1 MDYSE
6 VQDDR
11 IESAPSAG
19 QTIPYEDYSAATTTE
34 EEEGGGTTEHSMRPQ
49 SSSKGAHKKKTTKQQ
64 HNARPPRKRSSSS
77 ISSSSSSDSSSS
89 SSIFSSSDDN
99 SGASDGDDDRSAG
112 KKKKGKKKAAAT
124 SKKQPSS
131 SSRGGQQQ
139 THRRGGGTDT
149 ADDGSINKLISVALK
164 SQKKQYKN
172 QIIQSVKSDLMNT
185 LRSRIV
191 QQQQRGKKA
200 TKDGAGGGG
209 GGDYDDEDD
218 GGETTVGVDSSSTD
232 KQYRKR
238 IKQAYKEHEEGYDDA
253 PKFNSKHHKK
263 TIGSILSK
271 LGEVNDIE
279 LFCIPH
285 IDKEM
290 GLDRMEISARDT
302 KLSKKM
308 LSASPEKTIPEAV
321 YAALKDAYSS
331 CMLYKYFFRRIFPY
345 ITVPYI
351 TSK

>member
-1 MDYSE
+1 M
-6 VQDDR
+6 QDV
-11 IESAPSAG
+11 EPPSAG
-19 QTIPYEDYSAATTTE
+19 QTIPYEDYSIAEEE
-34 EEEGGGTTEHSMRPQ
+34 EEEGDDEHTIMKAQ
-49 SSSKGAHKKKTTKQQ
+49 SSKGAHKKKTKQQ
-64 HNARPPRKRSSSS
+64 QNGRPSRKRT
-77 ISSSSSSDSSSS
+77 ISSSSSDSSNSSS
-89 SSIFSSSDDN
+89 SSILSSSSDDN
-99 SGASDGDDDRSAG
+99 SSASDGDDDRPAG
-112 KKKKGKKKAAAT
+112 KKKKRRRKQKKAAT
-124 SKKQPSS
+124 TTT
-131 SSRGGQQQ
+131 GQQNE
-139 THRRGGGTDT
+139 TRRRGGTNAA

-172 QIIQSVKSDLMNT
+172 QIIESVKSDLMNT

-191 QQQQRGKKA
+191 QQQQRGKKT
-200 TKDGAGGGG
+200 TKSGG
-209 GGDYDDEDD
+209 YDDEIDD
-218 GGETTVGVDSSSTD
+218 EGDEGGDDDDSGAKKVDNNSGD

-238 IKQAYKEHEEGYDDA
+238 IKQAYKEHEEGFDDA

-279 LFCIPH
+279 LFRIPH

-331 CMLYKYFFRRIFPY
+331 CMLYKYFIRRIFPY

-351 TSK
+351 SSK

>member
-1 MDYSE
+1 MEYSE

-11 IESAPSAG
+11 IESPSAG

-34 EEEGGGTTEHSMRPQ
+34 EDEGGTTEHSVKPQ
-49 SSSKGAHKKKTTKQQ
+49 LSSKGTHQKTTKQQ
-64 HNARPPRKRSSSS
+64 HTGRPPRKRSSSS
-77 ISSSSSSDSSSS
+77 ISSSSSSDSNSS

-112 KKKKGKKKAAAT
+112 KKKKRKKKAAAT
-124 SKKQPSS
+124 GKKQPSS
-131 SSRGGQQQ
+131 SSRGGGGQHQNQ
-139 THRRGGGTDT
+139 TRRRGGTDT
-149 ADDGSINKLISVALK
+149 AADDGSINKLISVALK

-191 QQQQRGKKA
+191 QQQRGKKV
-200 TKDGAGGGG
+200 TKGGGAGE
-209 GGDYDDEDD
+209 YDDEDD
-218 GGETTVGVDSSSTD
+218 GIGVDSSTD

-279 LFCIPH
+279 LFRIPH

-290 GLDRMEISARDT
+290 GLDKMEISARDT